1 MNHLIL
7 LPYYLYDIDN
17 ENVAYELFHIFYYTQ
32 DLILRTM
39 EVINILSDLFLT
51 DVILVE
57 LLK

>member
-1 MNHLIL
+1 MHYLIV

-39 EVINILSDLFLT
+39 EVINILFDLFLT
-51 DVILVE
+51 GVILVE

>member
-1 MNHLIL
+1 MHYLIL

-39 EVINILSDLFLT
+39 EVINILFDLFLT
-51 DVILVE
+51 GVILVE

>member
-1 MNHLIL
+1 MHYLIL

>member
-1 MNHLIL
+1 MNYLIL

-39 EVINILSDLFLT
+39 EVINILFDLFLT
-51 DVILVE
+51 GVILVE